1 MLDYYRDYGESIIT
15 DYFDGISDVNE
26 DGRVDI
32 FITPIVESGT
42 AAFVW
47 SGDFFDQSSCAQS
60 NEAEVV
66 YFAKSPIDNI
76 GVGDPPNYQALS
88 TLVHE
93 MKHVSSLY
101 KSIGRW
107 SASGGADE
115 GYHPDWIE
123 EGTAE
128 IAAEMSSRKAWATL
142 TGGPAVGAMANR
154 DHRVATGHTKENYG
168 ILLRWSGTLFYV
180 YSQPNGVVVTPTGA
194 HHSHSI
200 YGSGWHFNRWLG
212 DAYGNA
218 STAYADA
225 SHFKSQNDSLSTSGV
240 AGVLALTGK
249 SWTELMEEYVAA
261 VMYNGTGAP
270 QPTRAFTTHDF
281 VSGLTELLVNQVEG
295 SYPYPVNLSGS
306 ATTSPFSS
314 GTYFGSIGASGIR
327 VHDFTS
333 NGTGVG
339 MEVAVTLTGGRVV
352 VVRLN

>member
-1 MLDYYRDYGESIIT
+1 MFPEQWT
-15 DYFDGISDVNE
+15 
-26 DGRVDI
+26 
-32 FITPIVESGT
+32 
-42 AAFVW
+42 
-47 SGDFFDQSSCAQS
+47 CAQS
-60 NEAEVV
+60 NRAEVV
-66 YFAKSPIDNI
+66 YFAKSQIDNI

-101 KSIGRW
+101 KSIGRYR
-107 SASGGADE
+107 STGGTDD
-115 GYHPDWIE
+115 YHPDWIE

-142 TGGPAVGAMANR
+142 SGGPAVGAMANR
-154 DHRVATGHTKENYG
+154 QHKLNTGITKENYG
-168 ILLRWSGTLFYV
+168 ILLRWSRTLFYV
-180 YSQPNGVVVTPTGA
+180 YSQPNGVVVTPNGA
-194 HHSHSI
+194 HDSHSI

-225 SHFKSQNDSLSTSGV
+225 SYFKSQNDSLSTSGV
-240 AGVLALTGK
+240 AGILALTGK
-249 SWTELMEEYVAA
+249 NWTQLMEEYVAA

-270 QPTRAFTTHDF
+270 QPTLAFTTYDF
-281 VSGLTELLVNQVEG
+281 VSALTGLLVDQVEG

-306 ATTSPFSS
+306 VTTSPFSS
-314 GTYFGSIGASGIR
+314 GTYSGPVGASGIR

-339 MEVAVTLTGGRVV
+339 MEVAVTLAGGRVV
-352 VVRLN
+352 MVRLN